1 MKSGDK
7 VKITS
12 NNDTIPGKIVRFYA
26 NQGTVLVEM
35 TDGKLVYLNYQD
47 LEKNSSV
54 FLRRI

>member
-12 NNDTIPGKIVRFYA
+12 NNNIIPGKIVRFYA

-47 LEKNSSV
+47 LEK
-54 FLRRI
+54 